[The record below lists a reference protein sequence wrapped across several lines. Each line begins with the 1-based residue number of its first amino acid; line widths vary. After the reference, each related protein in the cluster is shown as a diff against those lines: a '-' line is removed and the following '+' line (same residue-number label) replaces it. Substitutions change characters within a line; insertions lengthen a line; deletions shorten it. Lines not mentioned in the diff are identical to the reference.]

1 MGQTKEQKLHEIYS
15 HQTDLEILQERK
27 KITRENI
34 EELKKQIKKSIKK
47 LEDLE
52 ESKLPELERQIS
64 SVTSD
69 LEFYKENLKNY

>member
-1 MGQTKEQKLHEIYS
+1 MEQTKEEKLHEIYS
-15 HQTDLEILQERK
+15 HETDLEILKDRK
-27 KITRENI
+27 KRTREKI
-34 EELKKQIKKSIKK
+34 KELKKPIKKLIKK

-69 LEFYKENLKNY
+69 LEFYKEKFHK